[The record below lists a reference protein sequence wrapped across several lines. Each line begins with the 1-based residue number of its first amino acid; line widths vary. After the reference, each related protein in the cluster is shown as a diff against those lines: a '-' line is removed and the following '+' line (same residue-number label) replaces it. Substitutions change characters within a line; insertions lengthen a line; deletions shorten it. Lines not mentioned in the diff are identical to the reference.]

1 MEGNSY
7 CISCL
12 MERSHLLWHSMTL
25 CLIILF
31 FRENVVMNIL
41 KESLNILVDV
51 VKMVMISKSVHH
63 A

>member
-1 MEGNSY
+1 
-7 CISCL
+7 L
-12 MERSHLLWHSMTL
+12 MEMSHLLWHIMAL
-25 CLIILF
+25 CLILLF
-31 FRENVVMNIL
+31 YRENTLMNMINIL